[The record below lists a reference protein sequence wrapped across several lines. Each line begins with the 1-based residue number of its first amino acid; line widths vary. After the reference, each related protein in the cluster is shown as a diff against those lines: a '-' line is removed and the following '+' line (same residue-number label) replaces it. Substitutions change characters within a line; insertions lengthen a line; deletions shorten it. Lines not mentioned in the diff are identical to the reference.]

1 MREREMR
8 EREMRERNER
18 ERNERERNEREL
30 PECLPFSPYL
40 DFQKLDCGNRLKH

>member
-1 MREREMR
+1 MRQRD
-8 EREMRERNER
+8 RERNETERQR
-18 ERNERERNEREL
+18 ERERERNEREL